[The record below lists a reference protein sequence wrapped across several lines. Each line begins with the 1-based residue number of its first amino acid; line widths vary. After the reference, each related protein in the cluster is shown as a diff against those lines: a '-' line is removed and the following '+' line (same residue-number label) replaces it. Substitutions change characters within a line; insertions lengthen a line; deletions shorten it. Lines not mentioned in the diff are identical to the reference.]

1 MRKEMKLTKLTIT
14 AAILSLAIVL
24 TFGTFRCAGAASHNY
39 KPVEGYVPNEET
51 AIAIAVAVWVPIYG
65 KERIEEK
72 KPYKAILKD
81 GIWYVRGSIPQGWTG
96 GVPEAEISKDN
107 GQILRVSH
115 GK

>member
-1 MRKEMKLTKLTIT
+1 MKFKKLTIAVT
-14 AAILSLAIVL
+14 ILTLAIVS
-24 TFGTFRCAGAASHNY
+24 TFGTIRFAEAARHNY
-39 KPVEGYVPNEET
+39 KPAEGYVPNEET

-81 GIWYVRGSIPQGWTG
+81 GIWYVRGSIPQGWKG
-96 GVPEAEISKDN
+96 GVPEAEITKDN
-107 GQILRVSH
+107 GRILRVSH